1 MVALDPIKTLKKRQ
15 ADLKKQQELLLD
27 LLKTKHKDFY
37 KWMKD
42 NNVEPLDLKAYS
54 AGLAAAAVIALSVE
68 TAPVNPN
75 LSLEPTIQ
83 VIELDELIGKNES
96 QKAKMVWE
104 HYGHVIKRNASKY
117 NLDPKLIYA
126 TIMLESGGNTYAI
139 RHEPHIGDSSYGL
152 GQILYGTARGI
163 GFEGNPQDLY
173 DPEVNIEL
181 IARYH
186 ARNKTVYGDE
196 LTNEQLTAV
205 YNTGNPYTQPL
216 PGHLD
221 KFNRWMNQIED
232 FTG

>member
-1 MVALDPIKTLKKRQ
+1 MVALGPIEVLKK
-15 ADLKKQQELLLD
+15 KKKELQQQQELLVEI
-27 LLKTKHKDFY
+27 LKTQHKDFY
-37 KWMKD
+37 TWMKE
-42 NNVEPLDLKAYS
+42 NSIKPTDLKAYS
-54 AGLAAAAVIALSVE
+54 AGLAAAAVIALSAHTTPE
-68 TAPVNPN
+68 E
-75 LSLEPTIQ
+75 SKIKLEPQIQ
-83 VIELDELIGKNES
+83 ILETEELIGKNES
-96 QKAKMVWE
+96 QKAKMVWDN
-104 HYGHVIKRNASKY
+104 YGHVIRRNAHKY
-117 NLDPKLIYA
+117 EVDPKLIYA

-186 ARNKTVYGDE
+186 ARNKKVYGED

-205 YNTGNPYTQPL
+205 YNTGNPYTKPL

-221 KFNRWMNQIED
+221 KFNRWMNQIENYV
-232 FTG
+232 G